1 MSRAICAKL
10 LAPFLPLTVALLA
23 LPAHAG
29 IDPGDLC
36 KDTKGKA
43 SGKYHLGL
51 LKAFG
56 KNGKKPNVGLLA
68 SDLSKA
74 ASKMAKGFTRAEFTG
89 AGADRGCD
97 ITGDVGTLDGAESG
111 YVAEVLTL
119 LEGGTLPGCGNGVV
133 EGAESCDGV
142 DLGGETCASLG
153 FSSGSLACTAG
164 CGFDVSGC
172 VCASLQ
178 CGNSVIEGA
187 ESCDGV
193 DLGGETCASLGFSSG
208 SLACTAGCGFD
219 VSGCLCSSSAAFPA
233 TGQTTCWNSA
243 GTVIACAGTGH
254 DGDIQAG
261 ATLSY
266 TDNGDGTITD
276 NNTGLMWE
284 KKSDD
289 GSIHDRDTTYTWDDA
304 FAVHVAGLN
313 AGGGFGGY
321 TDWRL
326 PDAKELQSIVDYERV
341 NPSIDPA
348 FNTGCAPACTVTTCS
363 CTGSSYYWSSTS
375 VAFNLLNAWRVF
387 FNGGTVSA
395 LNKSNV
401 TFVRAVRGGS

>member
-133 EGAESCDGV
+133 
-142 DLGGETCASLG
+142 
-153 FSSGSLACTAG
+153 
-164 CGFDVSGC
+164 
-172 VCASLQ
+172 
-178 CGNSVIEGA
+178 EGA